1 MAAGFLRSTED
12 YQRPADRC
20 LLIATGNPPF
30 WCFPRKR
37 AIVVLLL
44 CAELLDNRGLRGVF
58 LRENAGSHLQV
69 AISRQ
74 PVVFSW

>member
-30 WCFPRKR
+30 
-37 AIVVLLL
+37 
-44 CAELLDNRGLRGVF
+44 
-58 LRENAGSHLQV
+58 
-69 AISRQ
+69 
-74 PVVFSW
+74 